1 MKTAEFTI
9 LNGSPLATA
18 GFMNLLQTANP
29 GVLVPVWDFFGS
41 FEGFYTEE
49 QQAQGAPETFGNY
62 DTNMS
67 YLTINAIDGSVIDRG
82 LGY

>member
-1 MKTAEFTI
+1 MGHFLEA
-9 LNGSPLATA
+9 LR
-18 GFMNLLQTANP
+18 
-29 GVLVPVWDFFGS
+29 
-41 FEGFYTEE
+41 GFYTEE

>member
-1 MKTAEFTI
+1 MVRALEEQKV
-9 LNGSPLATA
+9 LA
-18 GFMNLLQTANP
+18 LESEQVYRNP
-29 GVLVPVWDFFGS
+29 VIYQQK
-41 FEGFYTEE
+41 EQKEIIYTEE